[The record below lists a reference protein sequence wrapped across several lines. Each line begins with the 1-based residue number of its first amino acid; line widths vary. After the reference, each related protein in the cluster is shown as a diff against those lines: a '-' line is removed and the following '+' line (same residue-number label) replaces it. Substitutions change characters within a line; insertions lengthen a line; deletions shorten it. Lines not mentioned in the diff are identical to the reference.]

1 MSFVAEFERILA
13 EGVPDRHG
21 DLRVQLSKAPIYRGF
36 LLSDFRIT
44 GLYALFYVLGVG
56 LSTLEQKLTEMLT
69 APVEALG
76 FELVGIEFIRGRTS
90 TLRIY
95 IDSEDGIN
103 VDDCADVSHQ
113 VSAVMDVEDP
123 ITVAYNLE
131 VSSPGL
137 DRPMFTAEHYQRFT
151 GEEVAL
157 VLRMA
162 VQNRRKWQ
170 GIIKAVDG
178 EMITVTVEG
187 KDEVFAL
194 SNIQKANL
202 FPTFNSLD

>member
-1 MSFVAEFERILA
+1 MI
-13 EGVPDRHG
+13 
-21 DLRVQLSKAPIYRGF
+21 
-36 LLSDFRIT
+36 
-44 GLYALFYVLGVG
+44 
-56 LSTLEQKLTEMLT
+56 T

-76 FELVGIEFIRGRTS
+76 FELVGIGFIRGRTS

-113 VSAVMDVEDP
+113 VSAVLDVEDP

-137 DRPMFTAEHYQRFT
+137 DRPLFTAEHYARFV
-151 GEEVAL
+151 GAEVTL

-170 GIIKAVDG
+170 GVIKAVDG
-178 EMITVTVEG
+178 
-187 KDEVFAL
+187 
-194 SNIQKANL
+194 
-202 FPTFNSLD
+202 

>member
-1 MSFVAEFERILA
+1 MPF
-13 EGVPDRHG
+13 
-21 DLRVQLSKAPIYRGF
+21 
-36 LLSDFRIT
+36 
-44 GLYALFYVLGVG
+44 FYVLGVG
-56 LSTLEQKLTEMLT
+56 LSTLDQKLTEMIK

-76 FELVGIEFIRGRTS
+76 YELVGIEFIRSRTS

-95 IDSEDGIN
+95 IDSKDGIN

-113 VSAVMDVEDP
+113 VSAVLDVEDP

-137 DRPMFTAEHYQRFT
+137 HRPMFTAEHYSQYV
-151 GEEVAL
+151 GEEVAV

-170 GIIKAVDG
+170 GVIKAVDG
-178 EMITVTVEG
+178 EMITITVEG

-202 FPTFNSLD
+202 VPHF

>member
-1 MSFVAEFERILA
+1 M
-13 EGVPDRHG
+13 
-21 DLRVQLSKAPIYRGF
+21 
-36 LLSDFRIT
+36 
-44 GLYALFYVLGVG
+44 
-56 LSTLEQKLTEMLT
+56 STLEQKLTEMLT

-95 IDSEDGIN
+95 IDSE
-103 VDDCADVSHQ
+103 DCADVSHQ

-202 FPTFNSLD
+202 VPHF

>member
-1 MSFVAEFERILA
+1 MPF
-13 EGVPDRHG
+13 
-21 DLRVQLSKAPIYRGF
+21 
-36 LLSDFRIT
+36 
-44 GLYALFYVLGVG
+44 FYVLGVG
-56 LSTLEQKLTEMLT
+56 LSTLDQKLTEMIK

-76 FELVGIEFIRGRTS
+76 YELVGIEFIRSRTS

-95 IDSEDGIN
+95 IDSKDGIN

-113 VSAVMDVEDP
+113 VSAVLDVEDP

-137 DRPMFTAEHYQRFT
+137 HRPMFTVEHYTQYI

-170 GIIKAVDG
+170 GVIKAVDG

-202 FPTFNSLD
+202 VPHF

>member
-1 MSFVAEFERILA
+1 MIS
-13 EGVPDRHG
+13 
-21 DLRVQLSKAPIYRGF
+21 
-36 LLSDFRIT
+36 
-44 GLYALFYVLGVG
+44 
-56 LSTLEQKLTEMLT
+56 

-76 FELVGIEFIRGRTS
+76 YELVGIEFIRSRQS

-95 IDSEDGIN
+95 IDSEDGIT

-113 VSAVMDVEDP
+113 VSAVLDVEDP

-137 DRPMFTAEHYQRFT
+137 ERPLFTVEHYVRFI
-151 GEEVAL
+151 GEEVTV

-162 VQNRRKWQ
+162 VQNRRKWL

-178 EMITVTVEG
+178 EMITITVEG

-202 FPTFNSLD
+202 VPHF

>member
-1 MSFVAEFERILA
+1 MA
-13 EGVPDRHG
+13 
-21 DLRVQLSKAPIYRGF
+21 
-36 LLSDFRIT
+36 
-44 GLYALFYVLGVG
+44 
-56 LSTLEQKLTEMLT
+56 TLEQKLQEMLQG
-69 APVEALG
+69 AVEDLG
-76 FELVGIEFIRGRTS
+76 CELWGIECQRAGRFMTVRLFIDKEG
-90 TLRIY
+90 
-95 IDSEDGIN
+95 GVG

-202 FPTFNSLD
+202 VPHF

>member
-1 MSFVAEFERILA
+1 MGLA
-13 EGVPDRHG
+13 
-21 DLRVQLSKAPIYRGF
+21 
-36 LLSDFRIT
+36 
-44 GLYALFYVLGVG
+44 
-56 LSTLEQKLTEMLT
+56 TLEQKLTEMIS

-76 FELVGIEFIRGRTS
+76 YELVGIEFIRGRQS

-95 IDSEDGIN
+95 IDSDKGIT

-113 VSAVMDVEDP
+113 VSAVLDVEDP
-123 ITVAYNLE
+123 ISVAYSLE

-137 DRPMFTAEHYQRFT
+137 DRPLFAAKHYMQFI
-151 GEEVAL
+151 GEEVSV
-157 VLRMA
+157 VLRIAM
-162 VQNRRKWQ
+162 QNRRKWQ
-170 GIIKAVDG
+170 GIIKTVDG

-202 FPTFNSLD
+202 VPHF

>member
-1 MSFVAEFERILA
+1 M
-13 EGVPDRHG
+13 
-21 DLRVQLSKAPIYRGF
+21 
-36 LLSDFRIT
+36 
-44 GLYALFYVLGVG
+44 
-56 LSTLEQKLTEMLT
+56 STLEQKLTEMIS

-76 FELVGIEFIRGRTS
+76 FELVGIEFIRARHA

-95 IDSEDGIN
+95 IDSEDGIT

-113 VSAVMDVEDP
+113 VSAVLDVEDP

-137 DRPMFTAEHYQRFT
+137 ERPLFSSEHYQRFL
-151 GEEVAL
+151 GDEVAL

-170 GIIKAVDG
+170 GIIKSVDG
-178 EMITVTVEG
+178 EMITVTVDG

-202 FPTFNSLD
+202 VPHF

>member
-1 MSFVAEFERILA
+1 MI
-13 EGVPDRHG
+13 
-21 DLRVQLSKAPIYRGF
+21 
-36 LLSDFRIT
+36 
-44 GLYALFYVLGVG
+44 
-56 LSTLEQKLTEMLT
+56 T

-76 FELVGIEFIRGRTS
+76 YELVGIEFIRGRTS

-95 IDSEDGIN
+95 I
-103 VDDCADVSHQ
+103 DDCADVSHQ

-137 DRPMFTAEHYQRFT
+137 DRPLFTAEHYVRFL
-151 GEEVAL
+151 GEEVTL

-170 GIIKAVDG
+170 GVIKAVDG

-202 FPTFNSLD
+202 VPHF

>member
-1 MSFVAEFERILA
+1 M
-13 EGVPDRHG
+13 
-21 DLRVQLSKAPIYRGF
+21 
-36 LLSDFRIT
+36 
-44 GLYALFYVLGVG
+44 
-56 LSTLEQKLTEMLT
+56 STLEQKLTEMIS

-76 FELVGIEFIRGRTS
+76 YELVGIEFIRGRQS

-95 IDSEDGIN
+95 IDSDKGIT

-113 VSAVMDVEDP
+113 VSAVLDVEDP
-123 ITVAYNLE
+123 ISVAYSLE

-137 DRPMFTAEHYQRFT
+137 DRPLFAAKHYMQFI
-151 GEEVAL
+151 GEEVSV
-157 VLRMA
+157 VLRIAM
-162 VQNRRKWQ
+162 QNRRKWQ
-170 GIIKAVDG
+170 GIIKTVDG

-202 FPTFNSLD
+202 VPHF

>member
-1 MSFVAEFERILA
+1 M
-13 EGVPDRHG
+13 
-21 DLRVQLSKAPIYRGF
+21 
-36 LLSDFRIT
+36 
-44 GLYALFYVLGVG
+44 
-56 LSTLEQKLTEMLT
+56 STLEQKLTEMIT

-103 VDDCADVSHQ
+103 V
-113 VSAVMDVEDP
+113 EDP

-137 DRPMFTAEHYQRFT
+137 DRPLFTAEHYARFV
-151 GEEVAL
+151 GEEVTL

-170 GIIKAVDG
+170 GVIKAVDG

-202 FPTFNSLD
+202 VPHF

>member
-1 MSFVAEFERILA
+1 M
-13 EGVPDRHG
+13 
-21 DLRVQLSKAPIYRGF
+21 
-36 LLSDFRIT
+36 
-44 GLYALFYVLGVG
+44 
-56 LSTLEQKLTEMLT
+56 STLEQKLTEMIT

-113 VSAVMDVEDP
+113 VSAVLDV
-123 ITVAYNLE
+123 
-131 VSSPGL
+131 
-137 DRPMFTAEHYQRFT
+137 
-151 GEEVAL
+151 
-157 VLRMA
+157 A

-170 GIIKAVDG
+170 GVIKAVDG

-202 FPTFNSLD
+202 VPHF